1 MSSNSELLR
10 ERFRLQLSSDWQA
23 WFDDYATRLE
33 LPGLLRNPVSVEELC
48 SQNPASIWPGFMLP
62 DSLPLLSNEY
72 GDWIC
77 GRVGEDDTLA
87 ELVYWY
93 HGGGDWIPVGKCMA
107 EAVLH
112 DAVDQFRDLKTQM
125 LRGASESRIGVEAG
139 CLLRL
144 DSPAVRQ
151 WLANALPEQVGEP
164 ESLVASVIECLSTE
178 DYRGALGK
186 LWENSVAR
194 EAVAC
199 DLIELF
205 LQAPLRE
212 IATRE
217 VANACE
223 IAWFPDFV
231 KVLFDVAAASESHA
245 RLLDTQWKLI
255 AQANAHSTLDVEAS
269 VRELQ
274 AWDQAA
280 GIADNILERR
290 TDLGWAT
297 TVSGWYR
304 ERTGRRDEAIAIYA
318 KGVDASSFTDQA
330 VRLNSHAEADELGKF
345 SLARLSSIL
354 EQGDVPEV
362 FAAEK
367 GYMELLLADR
377 KRSLL
382 AEVSDFWWA
391 KAEIAESEERFA
403 DAYDLYA
410 RSGWDMGVSRL
421 DSYPRILEALAR
433 VSSQAGWNGRAAV
446 AEAHLMRMP

>member
-1 MSSNSELLR
+1 MSSHSELLY
-10 ERFRLQLSSDWQA
+10 ERFSLQLCSNWQE

-48 SQNPASIWPGFMLP
+48 SDNPASIWPGFMLP

-93 HGGGDWIPVGKCMA
+93 HGGGDWIPVGRRMA

-144 DSPAVRQ
+144 DSPAVRR
-151 WLANALPEQVGEP
+151 WLSESLAEQVA
-164 ESLVASVIECLSTE
+164 ESDVLVASVIQALSDE
-178 DYRGALGK
+178 DYHGALNK
-186 LWENSVAR
+186 LWECGVAC

-199 DLIELF
+199 DLIDVF
-205 LQAPLRE
+205 LQAPLRR

-217 VANACE
+217 VADACS
-223 IAWFPDFV
+223 IPWFPDFV
-231 KVLFDVAAASESHA
+231 SLLFDVAAASETHI
-245 RLLDTQWKLI
+245 RLLENQLNPASLQNGEVGSLQGWDEAALI
-255 AQANAHSTLDVEAS
+255 ADS
-269 VRELQ
+269 
-274 AWDQAA
+274 
-280 GIADNILERR
+280 ILERR

-297 TVSGWYR
+297 TISGWYR
-304 ERTGRRDEAIAIYA
+304 ERSGRLDEAIAVYIR
-318 KGVDASSFTDQA
+318 GVSASSFTDQA

-345 SLARLSSIL
+345 ALARLASLHGKGGLLGKL
-354 EQGDVPEV
+354 EASD
-362 FAAEK
+362 
-367 GYMELLLADR
+367 GYTQLLMADR

-382 AEVSDFWWA
+382 AEVSDYWWSM
-391 KAEIAESEERFA
+391 AEAAESESRFA
-403 DAYDLYA
+403 DAYDMYA
-410 RSGWDMGVSRL
+410 RCGWDMGVSRL
-421 DSYPRILEALAR
+421 DSYPRILESLAR
-433 VSSQAGWNGRAAV
+433 VAEKAGWAARAAV
-446 AEAHLMRMP
+446 AQAHLRRMP